1 MEIRTLLSAPA
12 WAQQTFG
19 QVDLGHRDRK
29 ARVVK
34 IATAMAADP
43 AGSLPK
49 QMGSEANLHAAYRF
63 LQTPQVSYEEL
74 MRPHLEQTRAAMRE
88 QERVLLIQ
96 DTSRP

>member
-1 MEIRTLLSAPA
+1 METRSLLSAPA

-34 IATAMAADP
+34 IAAAMAADP
-43 AGSLPK
+43 SGSLPK

-63 LQTPQVSYEEL
+63 EAC
-74 MRPHLEQTRAAMRE
+74 AAG
-88 QERVLLIQ
+88 QL
-96 DTSRP
+96 